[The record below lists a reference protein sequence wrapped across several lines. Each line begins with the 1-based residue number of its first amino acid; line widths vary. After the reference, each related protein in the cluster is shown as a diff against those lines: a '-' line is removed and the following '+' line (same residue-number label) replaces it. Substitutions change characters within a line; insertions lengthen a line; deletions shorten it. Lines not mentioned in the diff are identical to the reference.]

1 MFAEQQYEH
10 TKGWA
15 NEMNNN
21 VPCSLLF
28 VLYDKS
34 LYGYKGCCSAGCL
47 TTLSAVVGSAHMYNL
62 TSDTAATASYDD
74 TANLML

>member
-1 MFAEQQYEH
+1 MFAEWQYEH

-21 VPCSLLF
+21 VLCSLLF

-34 LYGYKGCCSAGCL
+34 LYGIQELLRRWVFDPSQSCRR
-47 TTLSAVVGSAHMYNL
+47 LSSHV
-62 TSDTAATASYDD
+62 
-74 TANLML
+74 